1 VVKDVNELDVDSEG
15 AGTTVPLTAT
25 DLLVAPELATP
36 MLPLGEPATAE
47 AAIRT
52 EMVPE
57 ADPLLSLTV
66 AVCPKLVPLLETSKP
81 VGAVTVTLPVRF
93 APLTVKVCA
102 AEAVPAV
109 AVKLPRDAGLTLKD
123 GGALT
128 VPETASVRDVAPA
141 LATLILPVKTPA
153 KALAAMRTS
162 KFVEETTPPA

>member
-1 VVKDVNELDVDSEG
+1 MVKDVNELDVDSEG

-66 AVCPKLVPLLETSKP
+66 AVGPKLVPLLETSKP

-93 APLTVKVCA
+93 APLTVKACV

-109 AVKLPRDAGLTLKD
+109 VLNAANVPVVLID
-123 GGALT
+123 GGGTT
-128 VPETASVRDVAPA
+128 VPLTA
-141 LATLILPVKTPA
+141 TI
-153 KALAAMRTS
+153 
-162 KFVEETTPPA
+162 